1 MKEKTV
7 MMKALLRLAM
17 PVLVLFLCVGS
28 ARAGND
34 AEVKSLVEKAVTMV
48 EKSGLDATL
57 KAINNLKGPF
67 VQGDLYIFAM
77 SLDNLR
83 LAAGSLYNKHLLGTV
98 AKKKHTAKMAEMARK
113 QGSGWIEYSWP
124 KPNETKP
131 SPKRTYVMRV
141 PGKDAYFGCGY
152 YLK

>member
-34 AEVKSLVEKAVTMV
+34 AEVKALVEKAVTMV

-57 KAINNLKGPF
+57 KAINDLKGPF

-83 LAAGSLYNKHLLGTV
+83 LATGSLYSKHLLGTV
-98 AKKKHTAKMAEMARK
+98 GKKELNTKMAEMAKK

-124 KPNETKP
+124 KPNQTKP
-131 SPKRTYVMRV
+131 SLKRSYVMRV